1 MNLTS
6 LFNFNYLK
14 ENIKKSKAIILLCM
28 LLLPILNG
36 IILLMHGSTGDN
48 FVASIYDVSGIILF
62 GMYVIPLVLSITL
75 FSFIYKK
82 GAVDFTLSMPIN
94 KRQIFLTN
102 TIGGMAIILIMQIIN
117 FIVID
122 SIDAFKKIEF
132 EAWFKEVN
140 DPEHAIWIGEGIA
153 NQFSIKLLKSS
164 DRSLQTP
171 IKNDFGYQVVSGRH
185 ALIKVLQFDSQE
197 LPEKSADIEEVI

>member
-62 GMYVIPLVLSITL
+62 GMYVIPIILSITL

-82 GAVDFTLSMPIN
+82 GAVDFTFSLLNEVPTISNLLLLNNTVPTIIYIILSI
-94 KRQIFLTN
+94 
-102 TIGGMAIILIMQIIN
+102 IILIIEVFTLLSLSIPNKLSFIN
-117 FIVID
+117 
-122 SIDAFKKIEF
+122 S
-132 EAWFKEVN
+132 
-140 DPEHAIWIGEGIA
+140 
-153 NQFSIKLLKSS
+153 
-164 DRSLQTP
+164 
-171 IKNDFGYQVVSGRH
+171 
-185 ALIKVLQFDSQE
+185 
-197 LPEKSADIEEVI
+197 

>member
-62 GMYVIPLVLSITL
+62 GMYIIPLVLSITL

-117 FIVID
+117 FIVMLLVSLIYSNIIVSYKMLFD
-122 SIDAFKKIEF
+122 ILLMYSISYIFVF
-132 EAWFKEVN
+132 VCTN
-140 DPEHAIWIGEGIA
+140 IA
-153 NQFSIKLLKSS
+153 ASVSS
-164 DRSLQTP
+164 NRLQ
-171 IKNDFGYQVVSGRH
+171 Q
-185 ALIKVLQFDSQE
+185 
-197 LPEKSADIEEVI
+197 

>member
-62 GMYVIPLVLSITL
+62 GMYIIPLVLSITL

-82 GAVDFTLSMPIN
+82 EQL
-94 KRQIFLTN
+94 
-102 TIGGMAIILIMQIIN
+102 IL
-117 FIVID
+117 
-122 SIDAFKKIEF
+122 
-132 EAWFKEVN
+132 
-140 DPEHAIWIGEGIA
+140 
-153 NQFSIKLLKSS
+153 L
-164 DRSLQTP
+164 
-171 IKNDFGYQVVSGRH
+171 YQCP
-185 ALIKVLQFDSQE
+185 LIKDKYF
-197 LPEKSADIEEVI
+197 

>member
-62 GMYVIPLVLSITL
+62 VILFCVVFTVYACLVV
-75 FSFIYKK
+75 
-82 GAVDFTLSMPIN
+82 GARS
-94 KRQIFLTN
+94 
-102 TIGGMAIILIMQIIN
+102 
-117 FIVID
+117 
-122 SIDAFKKIEF
+122 E
-132 EAWFKEVN
+132 
-140 DPEHAIWIGEGIA
+140 
-153 NQFSIKLLKSS
+153 
-164 DRSLQTP
+164 DR
-171 IKNDFGYQVVSGRH
+171 
-185 ALIKVLQFDSQE
+185 
-197 LPEKSADIEEVI
+197 

>member
-62 GMYVIPLVLSITL
+62 GMYVIPIVLSITL

-117 FIVID
+117 FIVM
-122 SIDAFKKIEF
+122 
-132 EAWFKEVN
+132 
-140 DPEHAIWIGEGIA
+140 
-153 NQFSIKLLKSS
+153 LLV
-164 DRSLQTP
+164 SL
-171 IKNDFGYQVVSGRH
+171 IYIIYLYLFV
-185 ALIKVLQFDSQE
+185 LILPLVYLQIRLQQ
-197 LPEKSADIEEVI
+197 

>member
-62 GMYVIPLVLSITL
+62 GMYVIPIVLSITL
-75 FSFIYKK
+75 FSFIYKTYFIK
-82 GAVDFTLSMPIN
+82 FFLEIKIDNKCSCVDYPQTNPPPLLEIGKSPVGFDEFTYENATESKSATTVN
-94 KRQIFLTN
+94 HW
-102 TIGGMAIILIMQIIN
+102 IIN
-117 FIVID
+117 
-122 SIDAFKKIEF
+122 
-132 EAWFKEVN
+132 
-140 DPEHAIWIGEGIA
+140 
-153 NQFSIKLLKSS
+153 
-164 DRSLQTP
+164 
-171 IKNDFGYQVVSGRH
+171 
-185 ALIKVLQFDSQE
+185 
-197 LPEKSADIEEVI
+197 

>member
-62 GMYVIPLVLSITL
+62 GMYIIPIVLSITL

-102 TIGGMAIILIMQIIN
+102 TIGGMAIILIMVIVMLKLNVQMIVVSQKII
-117 FIVID
+117 IVILLNV
-122 SIDAFKKIEF
+122 K
-132 EAWFKEVN
+132 
-140 DPEHAIWIGEGIA
+140 WIKRII
-153 NQFSIKLLKSS
+153 FILL
-164 DRSLQTP
+164 
-171 IKNDFGYQVVSGRH
+171 I
-185 ALIKVLQFDSQE
+185 
-197 LPEKSADIEEVI
+197 